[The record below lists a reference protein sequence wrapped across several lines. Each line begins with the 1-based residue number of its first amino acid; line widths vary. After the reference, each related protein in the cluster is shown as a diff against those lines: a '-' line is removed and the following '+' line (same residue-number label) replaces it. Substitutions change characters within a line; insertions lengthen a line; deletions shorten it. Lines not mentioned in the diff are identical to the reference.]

1 MEVINIL
8 DREDRE
14 TALVLA
20 TDRMARIAQTPE
32 TLERDA
38 ELRQLHAK
46 LGELI
51 EGEV

>member
-1 MEVINIL
+1 MTVVDIKK
-8 DREDRE
+8 REDRD

-20 TDRMARIAQTPE
+20 TDRMALIAQTPE

-46 LGELI
+46 LDELI
-51 EGEV
+51 EGAV